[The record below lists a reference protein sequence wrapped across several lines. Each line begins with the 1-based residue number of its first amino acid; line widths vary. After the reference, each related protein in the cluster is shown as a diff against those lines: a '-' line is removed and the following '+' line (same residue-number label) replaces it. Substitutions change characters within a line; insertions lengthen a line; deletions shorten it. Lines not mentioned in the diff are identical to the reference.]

1 MLANVAWMSVS
12 TYKYVEFSTPGV
24 AYLGRVLVF
33 KDPTTK
39 VLVLYWTNLT
49 AMMQLLRIMQELLR
63 HTRKNNCQYISKP
76 HYVQSLIAPYQAF
89 IAGIVKTGSKVAGL

>member
-1 MLANVAWMSVS
+1 M
-12 TYKYVEFSTPGV
+12 EFSTTGV

-89 IAGIVKTGSKVAGL
+89 IAGIVMTGSKVAGL

>member
-1 MLANVAWMSVS
+1 M
-12 TYKYVEFSTPGV
+12 EFSTTGV

-33 KDPTTK
+33 KDPSAK
-39 VLVLYWTNLT
+39 VLVLFLLDKFDVT
-49 AMMQLLRIMQELLR
+49 AMIQLLRIMQELLR